1 MWYIIEMKSYITRWF
16 NKWADK
22 KGISESQL
30 IEAIERT
37 KQKLGI
43 VDLGGNLFK
52 IRIGKEGQGRSGG
65 YRTILAV
72 KLGKRAL
79 FIYGFEKNDKDN
91 IDKKE
96 LEYYKEY
103 AKTFLAYEEKEIE
116 RLIDTGVIIKL
127 EEI

>member
-1 MWYIIEMKSYITRWF
+1 MKSYITRWF

-22 KGISESQL
+22 KGISEELL

-37 KQKLGI
+37 KLKMGV

-65 YRTILAV
+65 YRTILAI

-103 AKTFLAYEEKEIE
+103 AKSFLAYDEKDIE
-116 RLIDTGVIIKL
+116 RLIDAGVIFRL
-127 EEI
+127 EDI

>member
-1 MWYIIEMKSYITRWF
+1 MWYIIQMKSYITRWF

-22 KGISESQL
+22 KGISEELL

-37 KQKLGI
+37 KLKMGV

-65 YRTILAV
+65 YRTILAIKV
-72 KLGKRAL
+72 GKRAL

-103 AKTFLAYEEKEIE
+103 AKSFLAYEEKDIE
-116 RLIDTGVIIKL
+116 KLIDAGVIFRL
-127 EEI
+127 EDI